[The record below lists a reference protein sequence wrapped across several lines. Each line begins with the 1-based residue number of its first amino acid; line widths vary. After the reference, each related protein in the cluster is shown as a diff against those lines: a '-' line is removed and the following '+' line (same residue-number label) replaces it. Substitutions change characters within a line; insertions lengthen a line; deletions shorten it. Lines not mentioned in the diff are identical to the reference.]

1 MIQLWIK
8 LANIGI
14 MPIIV
19 IILGIIFFV
28 SKRKKTAAI

>member
-14 MPIIV
+14 MPGIV
-19 IILGIIFFV
+19 IVLGIVFFIL
-28 SKRKKTAAI
+28 KRKKTAAI